1 MSVKTVADIAHP
13 PKNTLLNVKRPSNTF
28 IFMAKAPSENLA
40 DAPDFLIVHGDP
52 ASM

>member
-1 MSVKTVADIAHP
+1 MSVETVAAMAHP
-13 PKNTLLNVKRPSNTF
+13 PKNTLPNVKRPSNAF

-40 DAPDFLIVHGDP
+40 DTPEFLIVHGEP